1 MNKRFIF
8 IIFFIFCFVL
18 KIDESYSTITNKIIA
33 KVDNQIIS
41 SYELKNKIMIILFLS
56 KKQLNQNN
64 IDKTKNFALRSLID
78 NKLKKNEVIN
88 NKIKADKNDVKN
100 YLGALSAN
108 FNTNIEG
115 FEKLMDQNGIDFDLF
130 LDEIKNEYA
139 WQRLVFRLYKDKIVL
154 NEQEV
159 IDELNTFIANQ
170 QDLETFELAEIEI
183 FSGSAEE
190 NNKNISEIQ
199 NQIIEI
205 GFNDTAVKFS
215 QSSSALNGGNIGWVN
230 SKSLSQNILNTVENL
245 KVGDISAPIF
255 QTNSIIFLKLL
266 NKKKETINNI
276 NVEEVKA
283 NIINGKRNELL
294 GLFSNN
300 YLSIVKNKAF
310 IKFNE

>member
-1 MNKRFIF
+1 MELIL
-8 IIFFIFCFVL
+8 IFFW
-18 KIDESYSTITNKIIA
+18 
-33 KVDNQIIS
+33 
-41 SYELKNKIMIILFLS
+41 M
-56 KKQLNQNN
+56 
-64 IDKTKNFALRSLID
+64 
-78 NKLKKNEVIN
+78 KLKMSM
-88 NKIKADKNDVKN
+88 
-100 YLGALSAN
+100 LGKVS
-108 FNTNIEG
+108 
-115 FEKLMDQNGIDFDLF
+115 
-130 LDEIKNEYA
+130 
-139 WQRLVFRLYKDKIVL
+139 FRLYKDKIVL

-255 QTNSIIFLKLL
+255 NTNSNYFLEITK
-266 NKKKETINNI
+266 
-276 NVEEVKA
+276 
-283 NIINGKRNELL
+283 
-294 GLFSNN
+294 
-300 YLSIVKNKAF
+300 
-310 IKFNE
+310 